1 MITDLAENF
10 YANNVI
16 MASTELERLQRV
28 FDVLT
33 SLFDWVGLRTNAAK
47 TVGMVCQPCQTP
59 GRMSE
64 EAYARRVRVQCF
76 RSASGGGWNY

>member
-47 TVGMVCQPCQTP
+47 TVGMVCQPCHAP
-59 GRMSE
+59 
-64 EAYARRVRVQCF
+64 
-76 RSASGGGWNY
+76 GGGVRGGLCVTGDGEGPTFWES